1 MLAKKKT
8 AECYLVWLQP
18 NIGSIGW
25 LKFLAI
31 PHKISVNECEK
42 NVRIDLGYIYI
53 LLTKQIYKYGI
64 YKYWGETIDRY
75 RVSYV

>member
-1 MLAKKKT
+1 MKRTTFIYARQKKK

-18 NIGSIGW
+18 NIGCIGW

-42 NVRIDLGYIYI
+42 NVRVDLGYIYI
-53 LLTKQIYKYGI
+53 LVTKQITNM
-64 YKYWGETIDRY
+64 ESTNTEERL
-75 RVSYV
+75 